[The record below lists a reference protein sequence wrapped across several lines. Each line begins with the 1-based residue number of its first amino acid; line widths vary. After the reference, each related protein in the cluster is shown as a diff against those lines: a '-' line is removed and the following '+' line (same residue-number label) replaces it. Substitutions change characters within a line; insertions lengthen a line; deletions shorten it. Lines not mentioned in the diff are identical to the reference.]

1 MAMKALK
8 NTERY
13 ELDGEFPLR
22 MKCRSVA
29 SQITW
34 QYQGLKFPLLQ
45 VSFWIAPLLNLLL
58 TRRMIQYQH
67 LRLKEVH
74 CSIHRW
80 DMDWRVLILHLEM
93 DWQAVMVC
101 FLLIMHRYMTS
112 HAMHVLPH
120 DEVHIKEALTS
131 C

>member
-1 MAMKALK
+1 MKALK

-13 ELDGEFPLR
+13 ELEGELPFG

-34 QYQGLKFPLLQ
+34 QYQGLNFLLLQ
-45 VSFWIAPLLNLLL
+45 VRFWIAPLLNLLL
-58 TRRMIQYQH
+58 TGRMIQYQH

-80 DMDWRVLILHLEM
+80 DMDWRVVILHVEM
-93 DWQAVMVC
+93 DWQVLMVR
-101 FLLIMHRYMTS
+101 FLLILHRYMTS
-112 HAMHVLPH
+112 YAMHVPLH
-120 DEVHIKEALTS
+120 EEVHINEALTS